1 MTSQCTRCHFLTSH
15 AERCT
20 RPRFFPNAQRH
31 PESHSAFHNTC
42 KSNFKNKK
50 LPPSEIT
57 VPALASENIPVSG
70 EHRLVPLTIQTDG
83 LHYGERVPATLTVVV
98 EGSVQHGAE
107 RDPRLGPGLGAESLT
122 PSHKDVLEE
131 KRKIVSKQY
140 IFILTK
146 LLFISICVSNNI

>member
-1 MTSQCTRCHFLTSH
+1 MTSQCTRCHFLTSQNVVRALDFFQTH
-15 AERCT
+15 NAIRKVT
-20 RPRFFPNAQRH
+20 ARFIIHVIQILK
-31 PESHSAFHNTC
+31 T
-42 KSNFKNKK
+42 K

-98 EGSVQHGAE
+98 EGPVQHGAE

-146 LLFISICVSNNI
+146 LLLISICVSNNI

>member
-1 MTSQCTRCHFLTSH
+1 MHKMSFSDVT
-15 AERCT
+15 ERCT

-83 LHYGERVPATLTVVV
+83 LHYGQRVPATLAVVV
-98 EGSVQHGAE
+98 EGSV
-107 RDPRLGPGLGAESLT
+107 
-122 PSHKDVLEE
+122 
-131 KRKIVSKQY
+131 
-140 IFILTK
+140 
-146 LLFISICVSNNI
+146 